1 MHILDL
7 VENSITVQSARV
19 TIKIVEDIERD
30 ILSVEINDD
39 GRGMNRETIDK
50 ALDPFFTTKPGRK
63 VGLGLPLFAQ
73 AARESGGKLE
83 IESSPGGGTKIRAYF
98 RLSHPDR
105 KPLGNMKETM
115 DVLRASHPE
124 IEFSHEYIRKTKKGG
139 QA

>member
-7 VENSITVQSARV
+7 VENSIIVQSARV
-19 TIKIVEDIERD
+19 TIKIVEDSGRD
-30 ILSVEINDD
+30 ILSVEIKDD
-39 GRGMNRETIDK
+39 GSGMDRETIDK

-124 IEFSHEYIRKTKKGG
+124 IEFSFKYIHEN
-139 QA
+139 

>member
-19 TIKIVEDIERD
+19 TIEIVEDTERD
-30 ILSVEINDD
+30 ILYVEINDD
-39 GRGMNRETIDK
+39 GRGMDRDTIDK
-50 ALDPFFTTKPGRK
+50 ALDPFFTTKTGRK
-63 VGLGLPLFAQ
+63 LGLGLPLFAQ

-83 IESSPGGGTKIRAYF
+83 IESSPGEGTKIRAYF

-115 DVLRASHPE
+115 DVLKASHPE
-124 IEFSHEYIRKTKKGG
+124 IEFSFEYIHKN
-139 QA
+139 